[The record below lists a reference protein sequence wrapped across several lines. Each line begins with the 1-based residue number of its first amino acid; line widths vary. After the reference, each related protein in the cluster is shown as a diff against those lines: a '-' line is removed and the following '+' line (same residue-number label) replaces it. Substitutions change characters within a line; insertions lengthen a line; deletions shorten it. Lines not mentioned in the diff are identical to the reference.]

1 LTGKCQLKSRTGEIQ
16 PILERRLHGNNN
28 KEQAQSWVHRHEAGR
43 GASSANAAVAGRFR
57 AHRGIQ
63 GLPGFYNG
71 FQWEGLPA
79 PSEKRL
85 TFNYARIFVHKA
97 ASYLMGKGVGFA
109 VQAPNDAGEEG
120 ANTARHAE
128 GLLQACYEQNALAL
142 ADLDTAVDSAVLGD
156 GAFKV
161 TWDTERG
168 APSVS
173 PVDPTSLVC
182 LRRPDDYR
190 RLEMVQQSYR
200 VGGVRDQLSG
210 IRGPYQPLLPGFEP
224 SQTGMMVE
232 VWTAETLEVWRNG
245 ELAQR
250 VPNPYGFIP
259 YVVFPNLRVPK
270 EPWGQSDLV
279 DLVAINCDLN
289 SRLSILS
296 HILEVSGNPIAVLE
310 NVTDSTGIKVG
321 PGRLWEL
328 PKDAKAYLL
337 DLLSG
342 GGVGLHIEYINLLYR
357 AMHDL
362 AEMPRT
368 AFGDGSGTAKSG
380 VALEVE
386 LQPML
391 QKIARKRAIW
401 SVALHERARMVLS
414 LHALHGDE
422 RAARVVSPSSGYTIG
437 IVWPPI
443 LPSDRGE
450 LVQQETAL
458 VAADIHSRR
467 RAMDL
472 LGEPDADA
480 EWARVLEE
488 RNEK

>member
-1 LTGKCQLKSRTGEIQ
+1 MAKSLNGAASTGTSPGGPHLLAS
-16 PILERRLHGNNN
+16 LSVS
-28 KEQAQSWVHRHEAGR
+28 QADAQRIAGY
-43 GASSANAAVAGRFR
+43 R
-57 AHRGIQ
+57 AY
-63 GLPGFYNG
+63 LDFYNG
-71 FQWEGLPA
+71 YQWEGLPA
-79 PSEKRL
+79 PNEKRL
-85 TFNYARIFVHKA
+85 TFNYARIFIHKA
-97 ASYLMGKGVGFA
+97 ASYLMGHAVTFA
-109 VQAPNDAGEEG
+109 VDAPGDTGAAGAQAAQ
-120 ANTARHAE
+120 HAE
-128 GLLQACYEQNALAL
+128 ALLQSCYDRNSLAL
-142 ADLDTAVDSAVLGD
+142 VDIDTAIDSAVLGD

-161 TWDTERG
+161 TWDQENG
-168 APSVS
+168 APTVS
-173 PVDPTSLVC
+173 PVDPAGLVC
-182 LRRPDDYR
+182 VRQPDDYR
-190 RLEMVQQSYR
+190 KLLMVSQTYSVRL
-200 VGGVRDQLSG
+200 GDQGSG
-210 IRGPYQPLLPGFEP
+210 ISAPPQSLIPGPPALV
-224 SQTGMMVE
+224 TE
-232 VWTAETLEVWRNG
+232 VWTANTLEVWHDGALDR
-245 ELAQR
+245 R

-259 YVVFPNLRVPK
+259 YIVFPNLRVPK

-279 DLVAINCDLN
+279 DLLGVNRDLN

-368 AFGDGSGTAKSG
+368 AFGDGAGTARSG
-380 VALEVE
+380 VALQVE

-401 SVALHERARMVLS
+401 TVAIQERSNMILR
-414 LHALHGDE
+414 LHALHGDQQ
-422 RAARVVSPSSGYTIG
+422 AALVTAPASKYTVRV
-437 IVWPPI
+437 VWPPI
-443 LPSDRGE
+443 LPSDRTE

-458 VAADIHSRR
+458 VAAGIHSHR

-472 LGEPDADA
+472 MGDNDA
-480 EWARVLEE
+480 EAEWQRVLQE
-488 RNEK
+488 RASSTM